1 LWTKLRKVFDCGRAA
16 TLAMTPGMTDSKT
29 LEGKLALVT
38 GASRGIGA
46 ATAEALALA
55 GAHVILV
62 ARTANA
68 LEQVEERIHAAG
80 GSATIAPLDL
90 TDGESIG
97 KLATAVAGRWDKLE
111 VLVLNAAMLGSLT
124 PVQDIDPKEY
134 SRLLSLN
141 LLANQAL
148 IAAFDPLLRKAER
161 ADVIALT
168 SSVGG
173 EPRAFWGAYGSSK
186 AALET
191 LLGAYAD
198 ETAFTNRIRV
208 HILDPGA
215 TRTRMRQLAFPGEEP
230 ETVKSPETVAKAILE
245 RLTADAP
252 TGEKVRVEA

>member
-1 LWTKLRKVFDCGRAA
+1 
-16 TLAMTPGMTDSKT
+16 MTDSKA
-29 LEGKLALVT
+29 LSGRLAVVT

-46 ATAEALALA
+46 ATAEALAAA

-62 ARTANA
+62 ARTGSA
-68 LEQVEERIHAAG
+68 LEEVEERIHAAG
-80 GSATIAPLDL
+80 GTATIAPLDL

-97 KLATAVAGRWDKLE
+97 KLAVAVAERWEKLDI
-111 VLVLNAAMLGSLT
+111 LVLNAAMLGSLS

-141 LLANQAL
+141 LLAPQAL
-148 IAAFDPLLRKAER
+148 IAAFDGLLKKSDRAE
-161 ADVIALT
+161 VVALT
-168 SSVGG
+168 SSVGA

-198 ETAFTNRIRV
+198 ETAFTKRIRV
-208 HILDPGA
+208 HIVDPGA
-215 TRTRMRQLAFPGEEP
+215 TRTRMRALAFPGEEP
-230 ETVKSPETVAKAILE
+230 EQVKPPEVVAQAILE

>member
-1 LWTKLRKVFDCGRAA
+1 
-16 TLAMTPGMTDSKT
+16 MTDSKP
-29 LEGKLALVT
+29 LEGRLALVT

-46 ATAEALALA
+46 ATAEALAAA

-62 ARTANA
+62 ARTSAA
-68 LEQVEERIHAAG
+68 LEEVEERIHAAG
-80 GSATIAPLDL
+80 GTATIAPLDL

-97 KLATAVAGRWDKLE
+97 KLATAAAERWQKLDI
-111 VLVLNAAMLGSLT
+111 LVLNAAMLGSLT

-148 IAAFDPLLRKAER
+148 IAAFDPLLKKADQ
-161 ADVIALT
+161 ADIVALT
-168 SSVGG
+168 SSVGA

-198 ETAFTNRIRV
+198 ETAYLGRIRV
-208 HILDPGA
+208 HIVDPGA
-215 TRTRMRQLAFPGEEP
+215 TRTRMRALAFPGEEP
-230 ETVKSPETVAKAILE
+230 ESVKPPEVVAAAIVD
-245 RLTADAP
+245 RITAGAP
-252 TGEKVRVEA
+252 TGEKVRVKA

>member
-1 LWTKLRKVFDCGRAA
+1 
-16 TLAMTPGMTDSKT
+16 MTDSNA
-29 LEGKLALVT
+29 LSGRLAVVT

-46 ATAEALALA
+46 ATAEALAAA

-62 ARTANA
+62 ARTASA
-68 LEQVEERIHAAG
+68 LEEVEERIHAG
-80 GSATIAPLDL
+80 GGTATIAPLDL

-97 KLATAVAGRWDKLE
+97 KLAVAIAERWEKLD
-111 VLVLNAAMLGSLT
+111 VLVLNAAMLGSLS

-141 LLANQAL
+141 LLAPQAL
-148 IAAFDPLLRKAER
+148 IAAFDGLLKKAQCAE
-161 ADVIALT
+161 VVALT
-168 SSVGG
+168 SSVGA

-198 ETAFTNRIRV
+198 ETAFTKRIRV
-208 HILDPGA
+208 HIVDPGA
-215 TRTRMRQLAFPGEEP
+215 TRTRMRALAFPGEEP
-230 ETVKSPETVAKAILE
+230 EQVKPPEVVANAILQ

>member
-1 LWTKLRKVFDCGRAA
+1 
-16 TLAMTPGMTDSKT
+16 MTDSKPF
-29 LEGKLALVT
+29 EGKLALVT

-46 ATAEALALA
+46 ATAEALAAA

-62 ARTANA
+62 ARTASA
-68 LEQVEERIHAAG
+68 LEEVEERIHEAG
-80 GSATIAPLDL
+80 GTATIAPLDL

-97 KLATAVAGRWDKLE
+97 KLAGAVAGRWAKLE

-134 SRLLSLN
+134 SRLLSIN

-148 IAAFDPLLRKAER
+148 IAAFDPLLKA
-161 ADVIALT
+161 ADNADLVALT
-168 SSVGG
+168 SSVGA

-198 ETAFTNRIRV
+198 ETEYTGRIRV
-208 HILDPGA
+208 HIIDPGA
-215 TRTRMRQLAFPGEEP
+215 TRTRMRANAFPGEEP
-230 ETVKSPETVAKAILE
+230 ETVKPPEVVGRAIVE
-245 RLTADAP
+245 RLIADAP
-252 TGEKVRVEA
+252 TGEKVRVDA

>member
-1 LWTKLRKVFDCGRAA
+1 MANEKSLT
-16 TLAMTPGMTDSKT
+16 
-29 LEGKLALVT
+29 GKLALVT

-46 ATAEALALA
+46 ATAEALAEA

-62 ARTANA
+62 ARTASA
-68 LEQVEERIHAAG
+68 LEEVEDRIHAAG
-80 GSATIAPLDL
+80 GTATIAPLDL
-90 TDGESIG
+90 TQGENIG
-97 KLATAVAGRWDKLE
+97 KLAGAVAGRWEKLDI
-111 VLVLNAAMLGSLT
+111 LMLNAAMLGSLT

-148 IAAFDPLLRKAER
+148 IAAFDQLLKR
-161 ADVIALT
+161 ADKADVVALT

-198 ETAFTNRIRV
+198 ETAYTGRFRI
-208 HILDPGA
+208 HIIDPGA
-215 TRTRMRQLAFPGEEP
+215 TRTRMRALAFPGEEP
-230 ETVKSPETVAKAILE
+230 EKSKPPEVVASAIVE